1 MNFNLRNAIMANIK
15 GSTEQDVEATIVDAL
30 QKGEEKMLPGL
41 GVLFEVYWNQ
51 ANEEQKS
58 EMCQQI
64 SDGLQ

>member
-1 MNFNLRNAIMANIK
+1 MANIK